1 MYGRHVIYA
10 GGHPSRRGSSMKSM
24 RADRLRHLC
33 AARHLCEQRHLCS
46 TSSARVLRTSH
57 LPGMTPCGLAKRTS
71 SMCGSQL
78 MSGATVED
86 EWPRDNLVARSP
98 RTVIYGIYAAAGK
111 ENRPVLN
118 HFGIGDKKCGA
129 SLVGACTKIGTFD
142 MPSMASMRAGRLI
155 SARYQALSH
164 R

>member
-1 MYGRHVIYA
+1 MEQMITFSKTVWPDFLLLSKLVRFHPAKVAQDRDKVSNHHGQDGKDDKLDQLLGVGHVEA
-10 GGHPSRRGSSMKSM
+10 V
-24 RADRLRHLC
+24 DRL
-33 AARHLCEQRHLCS
+33 
-46 TSSARVLRTSH
+46 
-57 LPGMTPCGLAKRTS
+57 
-71 SMCGSQL
+71 
-78 MSGATVED
+78 VEKD
-86 EWPRDNLVARSP
+86 
-98 RTVIYGIYAAAGK
+98 IYAAAGK

>member
-1 MYGRHVIYA
+1 MQCLEREDPPDLASAQNNSLWIGEANVIYL
-10 GGHPSRRGSSMKSM
+10 RQSS
-24 RADRLRHLC
+24 
-33 AARHLCEQRHLCS
+33 
-46 TSSARVLRTSH
+46 
-57 LPGMTPCGLAKRTS
+57 
-71 SMCGSQL
+71 

-86 EWPRDNLVARSP
+86 KWPRDNLAARAP

-142 MPSMASMRAGRLI
+142 MPSMASKRAGRLI
-155 SARYQALSH
+155 SARHQALSH